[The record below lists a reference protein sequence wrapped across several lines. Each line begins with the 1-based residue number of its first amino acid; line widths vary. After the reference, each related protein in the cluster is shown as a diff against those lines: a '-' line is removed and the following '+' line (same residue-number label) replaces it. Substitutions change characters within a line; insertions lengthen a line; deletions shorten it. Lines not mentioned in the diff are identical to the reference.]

1 MNMGRFN
8 SVSIKLFLLLVCCTL
23 TSHRLFAQVTIP
35 FSETWESGSFET
47 NGWTVHSASNGFCE
61 LVNTANQ
68 GYVAEIGFNGS
79 GSLNDTVYFET
90 PLIDARTATKGV
102 LLLDFDF
109 ELINPEQGQCPQFKL
124 YIKTGYQWEKI
135 FDFVSDSSI
144 GRRHIHFNLTK
155 GQKNRFRLKFA
166 TVRDSDTTTGIW
178 RFDNINIYLPESD
191 TIFQA
196 TALTDT
202 INREVKLEWGE
213 PQIIANNIKYDNET
227 ALYYAS
233 MANSL
238 GCFFQY
244 PEYGVGIMVNLTG
257 LPYAKI
263 NSLSFFHNSAT
274 EVYYGKSKYNV
285 WVVDIPR
292 GVMIAKLGPFLT
304 TVVEDWE
311 RNIPLN
317 LIDITGVDSLGVY
330 IEPLT
335 VIQSNFVF
343 PELGIDLTNLNP
355 NTGENTIV
363 CHRDSL
369 NACRFLTYSA
379 ERLMEVNY
387 ITPSGQEV
395 TVRSSPSTYN
405 INRWQQSLP
414 LQYLPMATVD
424 SNATQWFDT
433 GVERGLYSYYVTANY
448 ADGSSLNSD
457 TVAVEM
463 PSGLGIGQPEA
474 TLPGVVPNP
483 LRGKVLRLSNADRV
497 AMATITDLLGRQL
510 ATTSNPHEIAQG
522 IALPH
527 LAAGHY
533 LLQLTLMD
541 GQHLCRKFTI
551 D

>member
-1 MNMGRFN
+1 MNMSRFN
-8 SVSIKLFLLLVCCTL
+8 SVSIKLLLLLVCCTL
-23 TSHRLFAQVTIP
+23 TSHRLFAQTPIP

-47 NGWTVHSASNGFCE
+47 NGWTVHSANNGFCE

-102 LLLDFDF
+102 LILDFDF
-109 ELINPEQGQCPQFKL
+109 ELINPEQGQCPQFEL
-124 YIKTGYQWEKI
+124 YIKKGYQWEKV

-166 TVRDSDTTTGIW
+166 TVRDSDTTTGTW

-196 TALTDT
+196 TAHTDAT
-202 INREVKLEWGE
+202 NREVKLEWGE
-213 PQIIANNIKYDNET
+213 PQIIANNTKFDNET

-233 MANSL
+233 MVNSL

-274 EVYYGKSKYNV
+274 GVYYGRSKYNV

-317 LIDITGVDSLGVY
+317 LIDITGVDSLGVF

-335 VIQSNFVF
+335 VIQKDFVF

-369 NACRFLTYSA
+369 NACRFLTHSA

-387 ITPSGQEV
+387 ITPSGKEI

-424 SNATQWFDT
+424 SNTTQWFDT
-433 GVERGLYSYYVTANY
+433 QVERGWYSYFVTANY

-463 PSGLGIGQPEA
+463 PSGQGLVEPSAG
-474 TLPGVVPNP
+474 LPNVAPNP
-483 LRGKVLRLSNADRV
+483 VQGGMLRLSDANQAV
-497 AMATITDLLGRQL
+497 SIKVTDLLGRTI
-510 ATTSNPHEIAQG
+510 AETTSQTLLVNG
-522 IALPH
+522 LPLPQINTGCF
-527 LAAGHY
+527 LAHI
-533 LLQLTLMD
+533 TLAN
-541 GQHLCRKFTI
+541 GQTVCRKFVVQ
-551 D
+551 

>member
-1 MNMGRFN
+1 MSRFN
-8 SVSIKLFLLLVCCTL
+8 SVSIKLLLLLVCCTL
-23 TSHRLFAQVTIP
+23 TSHRLFAQTPIP

-47 NGWTVHSASNGFCE
+47 NGWTVHSANNGFCE

-124 YIKTGYQWEKI
+124 YIKKGYQWEKV

-178 RFDNINIYLPESD
+178 RFDNINIYLPETD

-202 INREVKLEWGE
+202 TNREVKLEWGE
-213 PQIIANNIKYDNET
+213 PQIIANNTKFDNET

-233 MANSL
+233 MVNSL

-274 EVYYGKSKYNV
+274 GVYYGRSKYNV

-317 LIDITGVDSLGVY
+317 LIDITGVDSLGVF

-335 VIQSNFVF
+335 VIQKDFVF

-369 NACRFLTYSA
+369 NACRFLTHSA

-387 ITPSGQEV
+387 ITPSGKEI

-424 SNATQWFDT
+424 SNTTQWFDT
-433 GVERGLYSYYVTANY
+433 QVERGWYSYFVTANY

-463 PSGLGIGQPEA
+463 PSGQGLVEPSAG
-474 TLPGVVPNP
+474 LPNVAPNP
-483 LRGKVLRLSNADRV
+483 VQGGMLRLSDANQAVSIRV
-497 AMATITDLLGRQL
+497 TDLLGRTI
-510 ATTSNPHEIAQG
+510 AETTSQTLLVNG
-522 IALPH
+522 LPLPQINTGCF
-527 LAAGHY
+527 LAHI
-533 LLQLTLMD
+533 TLAN
-541 GQHLCRKFTI
+541 GQTVCRKFVVQ
-551 D
+551 